1 MNSLLVVAFILS
13 GLLSIFL
20 IFRLLSSQ
28 RSLLEKCI
36 FSAVLLIPLVGP
48 LLYLFLSEEVPP
60 QSPVLRNTGPRGAYS
75 NWMIAIQAIMA
86 ESAHK
91 KSDEQKD
98 EASVEDGGENQ
109 G

>member
-1 MNSLLVVAFILS
+1 MDPLLVAGFILS

-36 FSAVLLIPLVGP
+36 FFAVLLIPLVGP

-60 QSPVLRNTGPRGAYS
+60 QPPVLRNTGPRGAYS

-98 EASVEDGGENQ
+98 EASAEDGGENQ

>member
-1 MNSLLVVAFILS
+1 MVAAFILS
-13 GLLSIFL
+13 GLASVFL

-28 RSLLEKCI
+28 RTLTEKYV
-36 FSAVLLIPLVGP
+36 FFAVLLIPIVGP

-60 QSPVLRNTGPRGAYS
+60 QPSVLRNTGPRGAYT

-98 EASVEDGGENQ
+98 EERVEDGGENQ